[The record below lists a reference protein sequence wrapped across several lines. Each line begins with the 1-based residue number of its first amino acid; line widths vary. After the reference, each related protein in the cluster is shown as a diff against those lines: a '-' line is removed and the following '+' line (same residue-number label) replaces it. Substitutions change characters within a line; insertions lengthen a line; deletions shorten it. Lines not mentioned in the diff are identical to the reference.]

1 MKRLSYKNGI
11 LLGLI
16 GLSIVLTSQL
26 LYDRKYSVSNLITF
40 EDESVEKKIKDID
53 KYLNPQSFSISFGG
67 GFHTVL
73 FSDIAGVWSNSKDIV
88 KNNYINPDEEFKKI
102 NYDEWEDVFKERSI
116 KVNMPFV
123 LENNLVSQYLSLAN
137 NEGEKGI
144 SFDQLIIPISGQ
156 FIYYGDTSS
165 GEFYKKVLSADLSYI
180 NGFVDNIEGQ
190 KNTRYQTVESY
201 FSLEKILETED
212 FTENITLIPVSRY
225 KGIPRIKAIREVDI
239 AGTDFE
245 TDAKNIANKAFG
257 KNFDF
262 VKKMEDYDGSLVY
275 VYGYGEKALRIG
287 ANGSVEYT
295 EKIGEDYSG
304 SDISHEERIK
314 IALETISKYGDM
326 PSNVYLSDYKMLEA
340 EGQNVYLI
348 EFDYKINDVDVVNSV
363 KPEKSPITVRI
374 YKDRVINFNKN
385 IRKYVKTIAPIGS
398 KDEVIKL
405 PFDILNT
412 NFKDI
417 SLKFNKNNR
426 EKLANF
432 EFDNYSFLLLQNIEK
447 IRQCY
452 FVDIFEGEETIR
464 NAWEIKIGVNTFYF
478 DMFTGEL
485 LTDVVE

>member
-26 LYDRKYSVSNLITF
+26 LYDRKYSVSNLMIF
-40 EDESVEKKIKDID
+40 DDVNVEKKIKDID

-73 FSDIAGVWSNSKDIV
+73 FSDITGVWVNSKEIIS
-88 KNNYINPDEEFKKI
+88 NNFVNSENQFQEM
-102 NYDEWEDVFKERSI
+102 NYEDWENSFKERSI
-116 KVNMPFV
+116 KINMPFV
-123 LENNLVSQYLSLAN
+123 LNEEIIDNYLSLDKAN
-137 NEGEKGI
+137 ISSFI
-144 SFDQLIIPISGQ
+144 SFNQIVIPTSGKY
-156 FIYYGDTSS
+156 IYYGNTES
-165 GEFYKKVLSADLSYI
+165 EQYYKKLLKEEPSYV
-180 NGFVDNIEGQ
+180 NGFVESVESQ

-212 FTENITLIPVSRY
+212 FRENITLIPVSRY
-225 KGIPRIKAIREVDI
+225 KGIQRIKAIREVDI
-239 AGTDFE
+239 NGSDFE
-245 TDAKNIANKAFG
+245 KDAKNIATKAFG

-275 VYGYGEKALRIG
+275 VYGYGEKAIRIG

-295 EKIGEDYSG
+295 EKIGDDYSG
-304 SDISHEERIK
+304 DEITDGERIK

-326 PSNVYLSDYKMLEA
+326 PSSVYLSNYKLLE
-340 EGQNVYLI
+340 EGSHDLYIL
-348 EFDYKINDVDVVNSV
+348 EFDYRINDVDVVNGV
-363 KPEKSPITVRI
+363 KPQESSIVVHI
-374 YKDRVINFNKN
+374 YKDRVVNFTKN
-385 IRKYVKTIAPIGS
+385 IRKYVRTINPSGS
-398 KDEVIKL
+398 EDEVIKL

-417 SLKFNKNNR
+417 SRKFNKHNR
-426 EKLANF
+426 DKLANF
-432 EFDNYSFLLLQNIEK
+432 EFENYSFLLLQNIER

-452 FVDIFEGEETIR
+452 FVNSAEGEESIR

-485 LTDVVE
+485 LADVVE